1 MARRAPVKHAGGLGA
16 CAALA
21 LAALLGGCASV
32 ADQRALEREVRA
44 LQRGGGGGAGTSN
57 ARVADMAARI
67 DSLEAEVRR
76 LQGQLEVAEH
86 NTARALDEAEKAR
99 RDAQVPGT
107 GPVSETPSADG
118 ALGGVAPF
126 GTSEPSTVGGTAP
139 PAPPQV
145 ASTPGSSAPAAAAT
159 PGAPAAAGAT
169 TGSRAGASGEEVQ
182 AYRAAFAAWQRND
195 TDACIDQ
202 FRRFLNSYPSSI
214 YADDGAYWMADC
226 YYKKGDYKLAVM
238 RFDDV
243 VARYPRGNKAADA
256 LYKHGESLVK
266 LGPSYTKAARRAFE
280 RVTEEYP
287 DSPRAVEAKQ
297 QIERLDGGGKATKT
311 GAKR

>member
-1 MARRAPVKHAGGLGA
+1 M
-16 CAALA
+16 
-21 LAALLGGCASV
+21 
-32 ADQRALEREVRA
+32 ADQRALEREVRE
-44 LQRGGGGGAGTSN
+44 LKQGGGTTGSN
-57 ARVADMAARI
+57 ARVADMSARI

-86 NTARALDEAEKAR
+86 NTSKALEEAEKAR

-107 GPVSETPSADG
+107 GTVAETQADG
-118 ALGGVAPF
+118 ALGGPAPLAPPTAAPA
-126 GTSEPSTVGGTAP
+126 GPGAAPGTAGTAVRP
-139 PAPPQV
+139 PPQV
-145 ASTPGSSAPAAAAT
+145 ASTPGSAAPTTSAPS
-159 PGAPAAAGAT
+159 AAGAAPPSGG
-169 TGSRAGASGEEVQ
+169 GSQAGASGEEVQ
-182 AYRAAFAAWQRND
+182 AYRSAFAAWQRND
-195 TDACIDQ
+195 ADACIDQ

-226 YYKKGDYKLAVM
+226 YFKKGDYKLAVM

-256 LYKHGESLVK
+256 LYRHGESLVK

-287 DSPRAVEAKQ
+287 DSPRAAEAQQ
-297 QIERLDGGGKATKT
+297 QIERLDGGGKT
-311 GAKR
+311 AKGGSSSKPAGGKP